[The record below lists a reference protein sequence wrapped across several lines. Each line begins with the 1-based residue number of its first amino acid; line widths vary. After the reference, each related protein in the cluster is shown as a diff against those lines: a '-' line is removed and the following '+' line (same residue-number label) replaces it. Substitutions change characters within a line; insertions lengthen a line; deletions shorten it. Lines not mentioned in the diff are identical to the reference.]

1 MWTKSCV
8 RPSLMTVWNL
18 STWWALSI
26 ELTMGI
32 GGKMCKTVQ
41 TLTIRCMSLH
51 WQTILWFCMMV
62 FCRRRTACHQNVIAE
77 LVEDLIQKLSDGNV
91 SWWQSPLFLA
101 CHFPTRITLLY
112 LQARVPA
119 IRDLV
124 AKLSRFDHSLV
135 PILGMRVHSKLRW
148 SKMFAHF
155 VTPQPQLQFI

>member
-1 MWTKSCV
+1 
-8 RPSLMTVWNL
+8 
-18 STWWALSI
+18 
-26 ELTMGI
+26 
-32 GGKMCKTVQ
+32 
-41 TLTIRCMSLH
+41 
-51 WQTILWFCMMV
+51 MV

-77 LVEDLIQKLSDGNV
+77 VVEDLIQKLSDGNV

-135 PILGMRVHSKLRW
+135 PILGMRVHSKLR
-148 SKMFAHF
+148 
-155 VTPQPQLQFI
+155 